1 MWNLPSN
8 WLDNF
13 KLQIR
18 YPYTNMDPILNSY
31 LDLAL
36 TNIMTQY
43 LEIEEDA
50 ITQSLVDEITS
61 DNRVML
67 ATFHIAN
74 TLYSNPDI
82 NNVNNFGTLIDS
94 DNIYRI
100 LGNRVDYFKAYPQ
113 ATNLDVNTQSQLSAF
128 KTDLLNSVNQVT
140 SSLTSELSTL
150 TENDTNLQSQIDTL
164 NSTTTNLSNSIN
176 DLTTSNTNLTNQVT
190 DLSNSN
196 TDLTNQV
203 NNLNSDLT
211 TAKTDLTNQINQ
223 VSSDLSTAKSDLT
236 NQITSLSDTT
246 TQLNI
251 DLTDL
256 TSKVSDLTTSNAD
269 LQSSVTDL
277 QTTTNQLNT
286 NLTNLSSQ
294 VSTLATNQTQMQNL
308 LNGFNK
314 EMDLTGNLYQI
325 ARYSSNEV
333 GLFNCVLQQDFDTIT
348 SLNILAIVLTFP
360 QTSPNLSFY
369 GINFRKDPDS
379 GKLTIITSG
388 NYSDML
394 QTGVNSPY
402 ICKIIYNENS
412 TSED

>member
-18 YPYTNMDPILNSY
+18 YPYSNMDAILNSY

-50 ITQSLVDEITS
+50 ITQLLVDEITT

-100 LGNRVDYFKAYPQ
+100 LGNRVDYFKAYPNS
-113 ATNLDVNTQSQLSAF
+113 TSLDVNTQSQLSAF
-128 KTDLLNSVNQVT
+128 KSDLLDQVNQVT
-140 SSLTSELSTL
+140 SSLTSKLSTL
-150 TENDTNLQSQIDTL
+150 SENDTNLQNQIDTL
-164 NSTTTNLSNSIN
+164 NTTTSNLTNSIN

-223 VSSDLSTAKSDLT
+223 VSSDLSTAKTDLT
-236 NQITSLSDTT
+236 NQITNLSNTI
-246 TQLNI
+246 TQLN
-251 DLTDL
+251 TDF
-256 TSKVSDLTTSNAD
+256 TN
-269 LQSSVTDL
+269 LQSSVSDL
-277 QTTTNQLNT
+277 QSTTNQINTDLT
-286 NLTNLSSQ
+286 NLTSQ

-308 LNGFNK
+308 LNGLNK

-325 ARYSSNEV
+325 SRYSNNEV
-333 GLFNCVLQQDFDTIT
+333 GLFNCILQQDFDTIS

-360 QTSPNLSFY
+360 QTAPNLSFY
-369 GINFRKDPDS
+369 GINFRKDADS

-394 QTGVNSPY
+394 STGVGSAY
-402 ICKIIYNENS
+402 VCKIIYNENS
-412 TSED
+412 ASED